1 MIPVARKFFIWGAAL
16 GLGALGVVGTAQTPQ
31 PNPATDVATAS
42 PASDPENWRVVAPDN
57 LLQLTL
63 RNGTVLVEL
72 RPDFAPGHVEQ
83 IRSIVRNGHYDGL
96 PFHRVIDEFMA
107 QGGEVRSVYP
117 SAEPYGQLEP
127 EFEFRR
133 NPQTAPLV
141 SFEYAG
147 AEFLTGYV
155 DGFVVQSQNE
165 SIAPMMADGS
175 VNSWVVHCEGVA
187 SMARADA
194 PNSADTQFFL
204 MRHPQ
209 TQLDRNYT
217 AWGRVVAGLDVVR
230 GIKSGPAETDGRMP
244 PDQADRLL
252 RAVIL
257 SDVPADERPRVYV
270 QRTEAEQ
277 FREVLG
283 GAPGQSGASPCARVN
298 VSVVIEEPSRD

>member
-1 MIPVARKFFIWGAAL
+1 MIPGIRTAAMMVAAL
-16 GLGALGVVGTAQTPQ
+16 GLGGVVLVGAAQAPNVTPGNSQ
-31 PNPATDVATAS
+31 PLLPPAA
-42 PASDPENWRVVAPDN
+42 DPENWRTVDPEN

-83 IRSIVRNGHYDGL
+83 VKRIVRNGHYDGL

-117 SAEPYGQLEP
+117 SAEAYGQLEP
-127 EFEFRR
+127 EFQFRR
-133 NPQTAPLV
+133 NPQSAPLV
-141 SFEYAG
+141 SFDYPG

-155 DGFVVQSQNE
+155 DGFVVQSQSE
-165 SIAPMMADGS
+165 SIAPMMADAS
-175 VNSWVVHCEGVA
+175 VNSWVVHCEGIA

-217 AWGRVVAGLDVVR
+217 AWGRVVSGLDVVR
-230 GIKSGPAETDGRMP
+230 GIKSGPAETDGRMR

-257 SDVPADERPRVYV
+257 SDVPAGERPKVYV
-270 QRTEAEQ
+270 QRTEGER
-277 FREVLG
+277 FRATLG
-283 GAPGQSGASPCARVN
+283 DVASQSGSSPCARVN
-298 VSVVIEEPSRD
+298 VDVAIEEPSRD